1 MNVCILYVNK
11 CVYTGVRGQL
21 YVYLSRSSTEHW
33 SELLIINWVLTAYPV
48 CMYRPDKQLG
58 SRDLY
63 IQYTRLA
70 VLAAEWPLDARPFEE
85 WPQITPTLNGNRPT
99 GLLYG
104 RLITEFLKI
113 RLYCWKNF
121 YYIWILFYDCLIFFE
136 EKKKKK
142 FEAGCKFIFKKFMT
156 GWSITVFYW
165 LFHLLCSGGKWIVQ
179 YLIPVMYSIKK
190 TNKQCLEWSV
200 WKKEK

>member
-1 MNVCILYVNK
+1 MCILECMVSY
-11 CVYTGVRGQL
+11 CT
-21 YVYLSRSSTEHW
+21 RSSTEHW

-85 WPQITPTLNGNRPT
+85 WPQITPMLNGNRPT
-99 GLLYG
+99 SLLYG

-113 RLYCWKNF
+113 CLYCWKNF
-121 YYIWILFYDCLIFFE
+121 
-136 EKKKKK
+136 
-142 FEAGCKFIFKKFMT
+142 FIFGF
-156 GWSITVFYW
+156 
-165 LFHLLCSGGKWIVQ
+165 CSMIAWYFVK
-179 YLIPVMYSIKK
+179 
-190 TNKQCLEWSV
+190 
-200 WKKEK
+200 KKEKEKIWGWM

>member
-1 MNVCILYVNK
+1 MCVYWSEWSVVCIS
-11 CVYTGVRGQL
+11 
-21 YVYLSRSSTEHW
+21 LSIR

-121 YYIWILFYDCLIFFE
+121 FYIVNVLWLHDIIHQKNLRRDVNLFL
-136 EKKKKK
+136 KS
-142 FEAGCKFIFKKFMT
+142 
-156 GWSITVFYW
+156 WW
-165 LFHLLCSGGKWIVQ
+165 LDGV
-179 YLIPVMYSIKK
+179 
-190 TNKQCLEWSV
+190 
-200 WKKEK
+200 